1 MKQIILLVFAMVVCG
16 CATNAPAP
24 KALLELRLAD
34 TRPGPGLSEMAF
46 PGSSQPVFLSNVPVI
61 RNADIAYAE
70 VTTESNAPAV
80 AITFTKSSAIKF
92 CDITSANIDKPMGV
106 LVDGKLVNVAT
117 IRERFCG
124 GKAIITGN
132 FSVEEAKRIAAAFPD
147 GPADAAMDPR
157 SALGAKSLAE
167 AARSFEKEL
176 PKGVIVTAERS
187 GEVIEFAAAGKRE
200 PSGIPPERV
209 IFEIGSITKVFT
221 GLLLAQAVV
230 EGKVALDTP
239 IKQLIAA
246 NTKFADSRV
255 GAITLKQLA
264 THTSG
269 LPRMPDNINQGA
281 DAADPAAHYDR
292 TKLDAYLASAKLLG
306 ESPFEVSYSNLGVG
320 LLGDLLSRVY
330 GKPWEV
336 LVAEKITGAL
346 GMKDTVVNLSDDQR
360 KRFAPPYAGEQKVKP
375 WALAALAGA
384 GALRSS
390 AADMMIFGDA
400 LLAPEKTPLIE
411 AFALMLQ
418 PQTAEGNGLAIGIG
432 KLDGKRVFE
441 HNGGTGGYRSS
452 LQALPDSRS
461 VRVVLVNNAE
471 LDPESVLAATRD
483 EKPRAQAADK
493 TLSDEDLARYEGIY
507 SLAPDAKFTILR
519 RGNRLWTQLTGQ
531 AFLPLFPHEAPDRF
545 FLKNVAAE
553 LQFNREHD
561 KLVSL
566 TNFQNGRE
574 TSAKKTDHPLPKIRF
589 RSAKELAAYTGIYEL
604 TPGVVFTLKV
614 KDGTLF
620 AQLTGGFLPVF
631 EKRDNWFEYD
641 VVEAALEFERDKAG
655 KIVALKLHQDG
666 FIQRAVRK

>member
-1 MKQIILLVFAMVVCG
+1 MKQIILLVFAIVVCG
-16 CATNAPAP
+16 CATIAPTP
-24 KALLELRLAD
+24 NALLELRLVH
-34 TRPGPGLSEMAF
+34 TGPGPGLSEMAF
-46 PGSSQPVFLSNVPVI
+46 PGSSQPVFLSNIPVI

-132 FSVEEAKRIAAAFPD
+132 FSVEEAKRITAAFPD
-147 GPADAAMDPR
+147 GPADAVVMDPR
-157 SALGAKSLAE
+157 SALAAKSLAE

-200 PSGIPPERV
+200 HPGIPPERV

-230 EGKVALDTP
+230 EGNVALDTP
-239 IKQLIAA
+239 IKQLIAPS
-246 NTKFADSRV
+246 TKFADSRV

-306 ESPFEVSYSNLGVG
+306 EPPFEVSYSNLGVG

-336 LVAEKITGAL
+336 LAAEKITGPL

-400 LLAPEKTPLIE
+400 LLAPEKTPFRE

-471 LDPESVLAATRD
+471 LEPESVAVGKA
-483 EKPRAQAADK
+483 
-493 TLSDEDLARYEGIY
+493 
-507 SLAPDAKFTILR
+507 
-519 RGNRLWTQLTGQ
+519 
-531 AFLPLFPHEAPDRF
+531 
-545 FLKNVAAE
+545 V
-553 LQFNREHD
+553 
-561 KLVSL
+561 
-566 TNFQNGRE
+566 NGPCVPW
-574 TSAKKTDHPLPKIRF
+574 S
-589 RSAKELAAYTGIYEL
+589 YG
-604 TPGVVFTLKV
+604 PG
-614 KDGTLF
+614 
-620 AQLTGGFLPVF
+620 
-631 EKRDNWFEYD
+631 
-641 VVEAALEFERDKAG
+641 
-655 KIVALKLHQDG
+655 
-666 FIQRAVRK
+666 